1 MRRVVAIVV
10 GTLGGLALLASFH
23 TSATSNLRATAP
35 STGGRPPATAPPPQ
49 GSSTGASGASGT
61 TTSSAPSTTTAPG
74 ARRTVDGPA
83 ISTQY
88 GDVQVRVVVQN
99 GRLVDVQALT
109 LPSDRERSARISD
122 FAGPELHDEALQAQS
137 ANIDVVS
144 GATYTS
150 EGYAESLQAALDRAG
165 IHS

>member
-49 GSSTGASGASGT
+49 GSSAGASGT
-61 TTSSAPSTTTAPG
+61 SGTTAPPAPSTTTAPG
-74 ARRTVDGPA
+74 GRRTIDGPSV
-83 ISTQY
+83 STRY

-99 GRLVDVQALT
+99 GHLVDVQALT

>member
-1 MRRVVAIVV
+1 V
-10 GTLGGLALLASFH
+10 
-23 TSATSNLRATAP
+23 
-35 STGGRPPATAPPPQ
+35 STR
-49 GSSTGASGASGT
+49 
-61 TTSSAPSTTTAPG
+61 
-74 ARRTVDGPA
+74 
-83 ISTQY
+83 Y
-88 GDVQVRVVVQN
+88 GDVQVRAVVQG

-150 EGYAESLQAALDRAG
+150 EGYAQSLQAALDRAG

>member
-49 GSSTGASGASGT
+49 GPGTGASGASGT
-61 TTSSAPSTTTAPG
+61 TAPSAPSTTTAPG
-74 ARRTVDGPA
+74 GRRTIDGPDV
-83 ISTQY
+83 STQY

>member
-1 MRRVVAIVV
+1 MRRVVAVVV

-23 TSATSNLRATAP
+23 TSATSSLRATAP
-35 STGGRPPATAPPPQ
+35 STASRPPATAPPPQ
-49 GSSTGASGASGT
+49 GSGTGASGAPGST
-61 TTSSAPSTTTAPG
+61 SAPSTTTTAPG
-74 ARRTVDGPA
+74 GRRTIDGPSV
-83 ISTQY
+83 STRY
-88 GDVQVRVVVQN
+88 GDVQVRAVVQG

-150 EGYAESLQAALDRAG
+150 EGYAQSLQAALDRAG